1 MKVKIKKEG
10 KVKEFKLINSWS
22 DVTLSTWLQLIDF
35 ETGTKTEE
43 ATETIAA
50 LSDIPKKLIK
60 ELSLSDVAV
69 IMSKVGELQ
78 AKQDTKLKRIIEIN
92 GVEYGFHPD
101 LDSISLGEYADIEQ
115 FIKNGIDK
123 QLPELMSVLYR
134 PIKLKKNDIY
144 IIDSYDGDIR
154 LRAEEMKLMSA
165 EQVQSALF
173 FFLQFREGIVRDF
186 AIIFDGAAEGNED
199 AIASN
204 DFASKWGWFGVLH
217 RLCNEQIVNLESITN
232 LSLLECLTWLSYET
246 DLNSQN
252 KVKRNG

>member
-1 MKVKIKKEG
+1 MKVKIKKQG
-10 KVKEFKLINSWS
+10 KVESFNLINSWS
-22 DVTLSTWLQLIDF
+22 DVSLSTWLSLIDF

-115 FIKNGIDK
+115 FIKNGIDSS
-123 QLPELMSVLYR
+123 LPELMAVLYR
-134 PIKLKKNDIY
+134 PVKLKKNDIY

-154 LRAEEMKLMSA
+154 LRAEEMKQMSA
-165 EQVQSALF
+165 AQVQSALF
-173 FFLQFREGIVRDF
+173 FFYNLG
-186 AIIFDGAAEGNED
+186 
-199 AIASN
+199 
-204 DFASKWGWFGVLH
+204 KVLSEIMPLYLME
-217 RLCNEQIVNLESITN
+217 RLK
-232 LSLLECLTWLSYET
+232 ET
-246 DLNSQN
+246 KTQ
-252 KVKRNG
+252 

>member
-10 KVKEFKLINSWS
+10 KVESFNLINSWA
-22 DVTLSTWLQLIDF
+22 DVNLSTWLQLIDF

-78 AKQDTKLKRIIEIN
+78 QEQDTKLKRIIEIN

-115 FIKNGIDK
+115 FIKNGIDSS
-123 QLPELMSVLYR
+123 LPELMAVLYR

-144 IIDSYDGDIR
+144 IIEPYDGDIR

-165 EQVQSALF
+165 EQVQSALVF
-173 FFLQFREGIVRDF
+173 FYTLG
-186 AIIFDGAAEGNED
+186 
-199 AIASN
+199 
-204 DFASKWGWFGVLH
+204 KVLSEIMPLYLME
-217 RLCNEQIVNLESITN
+217 RLK
-232 LSLLECLTWLSYET
+232 ET
-246 DLNSQN
+246 KTQ
-252 KVKRNG
+252 

>member
-1 MKVKIKKEG
+1 MKVKIKKQN
-10 KVKEFKLINSWS
+10 KVESFNLINSWS
-22 DVTLSTWLQLIDF
+22 DVNLSTWLQLIDF

-115 FIKNGIDK
+115 FIKNGIDSS
-123 QLPELMSVLYR
+123 LPELMAVLYR
-134 PIKLKKNDIY
+134 PIKIKKSETLY
-144 IIDSYDGDIR
+144 IIEPYDGDIR

-173 FFLQFREGIVRDF
+173 FFYNLG
-186 AIIFDGAAEGNED
+186 
-199 AIASN
+199 
-204 DFASKWGWFGVLH
+204 KVLSEIMPSYLME
-217 RLCNEQIVNLESITN
+217 RLKEMKTQ
-232 LSLLECLTWLSYET
+232 
-246 DLNSQN
+246 
-252 KVKRNG
+252 

>member
-10 KVKEFKLINSWS
+10 KVETFKLINSWS
-22 DVTLSTWLQLIDF
+22 DVTLETWLQLIDF

-78 AKQDTKLKRIIEIN
+78 TKQDTKLKRIITIN
-92 GVEYGFHPD
+92 DIEYGFHPD

-134 PIKLKKNDIY
+134 PVKLKKNDIY

-154 LRAEEMKLMSA
+154 LRAEEMKQMSA
-165 EQVQSALF
+165 EQVQSALVF
-173 FFLQFREGIVRDF
+173 FYTLG
-186 AIIFDGAAEGNED
+186 
-199 AIASN
+199 
-204 DFASKWGWFGVLH
+204 KVLSEIMPLYLME
-217 RLCNEQIVNLESITN
+217 RLK
-232 LSLLECLTWLSYET
+232 ET
-246 DLNSQN
+246 KTQ
-252 KVKRNG
+252 

>member
-60 ELSLSDVAV
+60 ELALSDVAV
-69 IMSKVGELQ
+69 IMSKIGELQ
-78 AKQDTKLKRIIEIN
+78 QEQDTELKKIIEIN
-92 GVEYGFHPD
+92 DVEYGFHPD
-101 LDSISLGEYADIEQ
+101 LDSITLGEYADIEQ

-144 IIDSYDGDIR
+144 IIEPYDGDIR
-154 LRAEEMKLMSA
+154 LRAEEMKQMSA
-165 EQVQSALF
+165 EQVQSALVF
-173 FFLQFREGIVRDF
+173 FYNF
-186 AIIFDGAAEGNED
+186 A
-199 AIASN
+199 
-204 DFASKWGWFGVLH
+204 KVLSEILPLYLME
-217 RLCNEQIVNLESITN
+217 RLK
-232 LSLLECLTWLSYET
+232 ET
-246 DLNSQN
+246 KTQ
-252 KVKRNG
+252 

>member
-10 KVKEFKLINSWS
+10 KVETFKLINSWS
-22 DVTLSTWLQLIDF
+22 DVTLETWLQLIDF

-78 AKQDTKLKRIIEIN
+78 QEQDTKLKRIIEIN

-115 FIKNGIDK
+115 FIKNGIDSS
-123 QLPELMSVLYR
+123 LPELMAVLYR

-144 IIDSYDGDIR
+144 IIEPYDGDIR

-165 EQVQSALF
+165 EQVQSALVF
-173 FFLQFREGIVRDF
+173 FYTLG
-186 AIIFDGAAEGNED
+186 
-199 AIASN
+199 
-204 DFASKWGWFGVLH
+204 KVLSEIMPLYLME
-217 RLCNEQIVNLESITN
+217 RLK
-232 LSLLECLTWLSYET
+232 ET
-246 DLNSQN
+246 KTQ
-252 KVKRNG
+252 

>member
-1 MKVKIKKEG
+1 MKVKIKKQG
-10 KVKEFKLINSWS
+10 KVESFNLINSWT
-22 DVTLSTWLQLIDF
+22 DVTLSTWLSLIDF

-78 AKQDTKLKRIIEIN
+78 QEQDTKLKRIIEIN

-115 FIKNGIDK
+115 FIKNGIDSS
-123 QLPELMSVLYR
+123 LPELMAVLYR

-144 IIDSYDGDIR
+144 IIEPYDGDIR
-154 LRAEEMKLMSA
+154 LRAEEMKQMSA
-165 EQVQSALF
+165 EQVQSALVF
-173 FFLQFREGIVRDF
+173 FYNLG
-186 AIIFDGAAEGNED
+186 
-199 AIASN
+199 
-204 DFASKWGWFGVLH
+204 KVLSEIMPLYLME
-217 RLCNEQIVNLESITN
+217 RLK
-232 LSLLECLTWLSYET
+232 ET
-246 DLNSQN
+246 KTQ
-252 KVKRNG
+252 

>member
-22 DVTLSTWLQLIDF
+22 DVTLETWLQLIDF

-134 PIKLKKNDIY
+134 PVKLKKNDIY

-154 LRAEEMKLMSA
+154 LRAEEMKQMSA
-165 EQVQSALF
+165 EQVQSALVF
-173 FFLQFREGIVRDF
+173 FYTFAKVLSEIMPSFLME
-186 AIIFDGAAEGNED
+186 
-199 AIASN
+199 
-204 DFASKWGWFGVLH
+204 
-217 RLCNEQIVNLESITN
+217 RLQEMKTQ
-232 LSLLECLTWLSYET
+232 
-246 DLNSQN
+246 
-252 KVKRNG
+252 